1 MTKQKICIFIDGE
14 YFHGKN
20 WNTGGKE
27 KALTEANA
35 GYWVPKIERN
45 MRRDREV
52 DAELSLKGWI
62 VLHFWSREV
71 LNNLEACLKYVDE
84 AILEEK
90 QL

>member
-1 MTKQKICIFIDGE
+1 MENISTGKI
-14 YFHGKN
+14 
-20 WNTGGKE
+20 
-27 KALTEANA
+27 
-35 GYWVPKIERN
+35 PKIERN